1 MNNLETILFWT
12 TTLLLAGSLFSGL
25 LVLVFNRVKPMGIAK
40 ILMALAILT
49 LTGFSVE
56 RWVVTGHPP
65 FVSLFES
72 MTASVWFLL
81 VIYQLIRLRVAHA
94 VVVLVPVSGIA
105 LLLMGWSSS
114 LPQEATPLS
123 AALESVWLFIHASFA
138 TAGAATF
145 LIGASY
151 SVMFLLGEERLNK
164 SRETISGLPALNDL
178 PRSVVTFLLFG
189 LILWGVM
196 IVSGS
201 IWAHVAWGRYWAWDP
216 VELWSLL
223 SWLLYALLY
232 HARMSQ
238 RLPTRAFCILNI
250 LAVGTIAFSLWGIQ
264 YVYETIH
271 TYG

>member
-1 MNNLETILFWT
+1 MNNLETILYWT
-12 TTLLLAGSLFSGL
+12 TALLLAGSLFCSL
-25 LVLVFNRVKPMGIAK
+25 LTLVFGRIKPLRIGQIMMG
-40 ILMALAILT
+40 LATVT
-49 LTGFSVE
+49 LTALGIE
-56 RWVVTGHPP
+56 RWAITGHPP

-72 MTASVWFLL
+72 MITSIWFLL
-81 VIYQLIRLRVAHA
+81 VIYQLVRLRVAHA
-94 VVVLVPVSGIA
+94 VIVMLPVSGIA
-105 LLLMGWSSS
+105 LGLMGWSSA

-123 AALESVWLFIHASFA
+123 AALENVWLFIHASFA

-151 SVMFLLGEERLNK
+151 SVMFLLGESRLGRLRQ
-164 SRETISGLPALNDL
+164 SAPGLPALEAL

-189 LILWGVM
+189 LFLWGVM

-223 SWLLYALLY
+223 SWLLYGLLY
-232 HARMSQ
+232 HARLAGRVSA
-238 RLPTRAFCILNI
+238 RVFCVLN
-250 LAVGTIAFSLWGIQ
+250 LVAVGTVAFSLWGIQ
-264 YVYETIH
+264 YLYETMH